1 MTLSSF
7 LAITMRERKISSLM
21 YGSWNLDNFP
31 IEVMELL
38 AQIRLNKLEKEL
50 VNVMLEGM
58 DRLKL

>member
-7 LAITMRERKISSLM
+7 LATTMRERKISSLM
-21 YGSWNLDNFP
+21 YGSWSLDNFL

-38 AQIRLNKLEKEL
+38 AQIRLNKLEKEQ
-50 VNVMLEGM
+50 VNVMLEEM